1 MGEEKK
7 SKLKTFWSKFSGS
20 AKHSQTSGTF
30 TVAPERSAP
39 ETASEEEPATVA
51 EKTPAISASSPFAAN
66 AKIKPIG
73 ADRVQNAPTA
83 QSGNNPPSA
92 TDEIMGMLS
101 KVSQAP
107 AGAKPLAAHEVVL
120 DMKTDIGWEAQLE
133 EAKERIVVMSPDDFK
148 RTYGIDLKKAVI
160 AERYNLI
167 EVIDDVLKNG
177 NRSHAFDRIIEM
189 GRAIID
195 KNNRGQL
202 VVVGE
207 FTYRV
212 DQPAPAP
219 APHQPQPQQLQS

>member
-7 SKLKTFWSKFSGS
+7 SKLKTFWGKFSGA
-20 AKHSQTSGTF
+20 AKQPPTAGTF
-30 TVAPERSAP
+30 VVAPEPANRGA
-39 ETASEEEPATVA
+39 AIAEEPAVVEERA
-51 EKTPAISASSPFAAN
+51 PVVSSSSPFAAN

-73 ADRVQNAPTA
+73 NDRAQDSPIVQA
-83 QSGNNPPSA
+83 GNKAPSA

-107 AGAKPLAAHEVVL
+107 VPAKPLEAHEVVL

-133 EAKERIVVMSPDDFK
+133 EAKERIAVMTPADFK
-148 RTYGIDLKKAVI
+148 KTYGIDIKKATI

-177 NRSHAFDRIIEM
+177 NRAHAFDRIVQL

-195 KNNRGQL
+195 KGNQQQM

-207 FTYRV
+207 FTYQV
-212 DQPAPAP
+212 NKPAPA
-219 APHQPQPQQLQS
+219 AQPQQPQQSQE